1 MEESGVSPEAAK
13 QTSASSPDPLVWL
26 AEHGDV
32 LYRYALARVRRPEVA
47 EDLLQETFVAALRSK
62 DGFQGKSS
70 ERTWLTGILRH
81 KIMDYFRSRSR
92 GLPEAQ
98 QMSHEDALNEFFDER
113 GRWIEP
119 PQAAAVRPDALL
131 EQEDFW
137 AVFDECL
144 DTLSPRQRE
153 AFVRRAMEGED
164 TSTVC
169 KALKITATNFWV
181 MMYRAR
187 TQMRRCLMLKWFQG
201 GDSKGQKET

>member
-1 MEESGVSPEAAK
+1 MQESGVHPETP
-13 QTSASSPDPLVWL
+13 QRSSGASSDPLVWV

-32 LYRYALARVRRPEVA
+32 LYGYALARVRRPEVA

-62 DGFQGKSS
+62 DRFQGKST

-98 QMSHEDALNEFFDER
+98 PMSHEDALDAFFDER

-119 PQAAAVRPDALL
+119 PQAEALRPDALL

-137 AVFDECL
+137 AMFDQCL
-144 DTLSPRQRE
+144 DALSPRHRE
-153 AFVRRAMEGED
+153 VFVRRVMEEED
-164 TSTVC
+164 TSAVC
-169 KALKITATNFWV
+169 KALKVTATNFWV

-187 TQMRRCLMLKWFQG
+187 TQMRRCLMIKWFQTG
-201 GDSKGQKET
+201 EPQG

>member
-1 MEESGVSPEAAK
+1 MQESGAHPETPK
-13 QTSASSPDPLVWL
+13 GSSRVAPDPLAWI

-32 LYRYALARVRRPEVA
+32 LYRYALARVRRTDVA

-62 DGFQGKSS
+62 DGFQGRSS

-98 QMSHEDALNEFFDER
+98 PMSHEDALDEFFDER

-119 PQAAAVRPDALL
+119 PQAQAARPDALL
-131 EQEDFW
+131 ERDDFW

-144 DTLSPRQRE
+144 DTLSPRHRE
-153 AFVRRAMEGED
+153 AFVRRVMEDED

-169 KALKITATNFWV
+169 KALKVTATNFWV

-187 TQMRRCLMLKWFQG
+187 TQMRRCLMLKWFQAG
-201 GDSKGQKET
+201 EPEG

>member
-1 MEESGVSPEAAK
+1 MQESGVHPETPQRSSGA
-13 QTSASSPDPLVWL
+13 SPDPLAWV

-62 DGFQGKSS
+62 DGFQGKST

-92 GLPEAQ
+92 GLPESQ
-98 QMSHEDALNEFFDER
+98 PMSHEDALDAFFDER
-113 GRWIEP
+113 GRWIER
-119 PQAAAVRPDALL
+119 PQAEALRPDVLL
-131 EQEDFW
+131 EREDFW

-144 DTLSPRQRE
+144 DALSPRHRE
-153 AFVRRAMEGED
+153 AFVRRVMEEEH
-164 TSTVC
+164 TSAVC
-169 KALKITATNFWV
+169 KALKVTATNFWV

-187 TQMRRCLMLKWFQG
+187 TQMRRCLMIKWFQTG
-201 GDSKGQKET
+201 EPQG